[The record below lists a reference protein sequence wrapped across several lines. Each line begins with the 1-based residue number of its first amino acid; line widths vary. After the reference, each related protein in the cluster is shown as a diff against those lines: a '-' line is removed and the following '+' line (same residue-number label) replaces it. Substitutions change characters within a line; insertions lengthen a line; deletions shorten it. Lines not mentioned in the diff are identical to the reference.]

1 MSAANE
7 FPRRSFLG
15 ALVVGAGTLP
25 VVGAVVA
32 ALRAILSPARRQG
45 GGEVTVCRLE
55 EIPADGVLVRTV
67 RSRTRTGPFLEE
79 VERPVF
85 LRRERLPEQGA
96 QPGATGPDRIIA
108 LSG

>member
-32 ALRAILSPARRQG
+32 ALRAILSRAHREG
-45 GGEVTVCRLE
+45 GGEISVCRLE
-55 EIPADGVLVRTV
+55 EIPQDGVLVRTV
-67 RSRTRTGPFLEE
+67 RYRTRTGPFFEE

-85 LRRERLPEQGA
+85 LLRERGA
-96 QPGATGPDRIIA
+96 APRAGPGTQPGTQPGT
-108 LSG
+108 